1 MIDREREESEARR
14 KLIFAQNRAANRP
27 RPNRVIPAYD
37 RSEEILTNVGL
48 WHPEEEG
55 INWAALTRDG

>member
-14 KLIFAQNRAANRP
+14 KLIWAQTRAANRP
-27 RPNRVIPAYD
+27 RPNRVIEPYD
-37 RSEEILTNVGL
+37 RSQEILTNVGL
-48 WHPEEEG
+48 WHPPDEG